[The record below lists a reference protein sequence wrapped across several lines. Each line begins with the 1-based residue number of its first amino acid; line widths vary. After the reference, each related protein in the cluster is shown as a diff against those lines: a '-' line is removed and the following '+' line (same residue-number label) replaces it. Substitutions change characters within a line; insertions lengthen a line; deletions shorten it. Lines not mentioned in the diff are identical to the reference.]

1 MKALELEPLSKKKLR
16 LVMMESEFSIEWWIE
31 PPPKEE
37 RDLFSSFRIV
47 SKEYIKF
54 VEDLI
59 QQYTPHFAVEEK
71 GLRTRDEFLY
81 DNPLLEVFTQ
91 AGIPYQWVD
100 ISENALG
107 YLLSTLEDRKN
118 LLKGIKSE
126 LGKIF
131 NKESKI
137 SDNVYLQQ
145 LINWGNYLQTD
156 YKREE
161 AEIRFKVREAWM
173 MMGILELAQKREE
186 KELTVLI
193 ICDKDHFEGIT
204 NLAEGLGIDV
214 VAINL
219 KKAFKNGEGTESL
232 QDILNKSIYEI
243 MPIKV
248 KKKETAEKILYF
260 FDTDEYASP
269 FDINMAYDAGF
280 NVVVPFSKV
289 TAEGVTKL
297 VQDAI
302 FSRGP
307 KAPTTF
313 FVGGAN
319 VKEGEKIA
327 KKVLKALVPPFEVP
341 VIIDPRGS
349 HTTASAVVVKTE
361 AMARDHDM
369 ELAGKKVVVLGTGPV
384 GRIAAILAA
393 KLHCQTVLVETW
405 DGASE
410 ASVKELAKD
419 LTQEAGEDATEITGE
434 FALTPER
441 KIELLTD
448 ADIIWSVAAAGIE
461 ILSEEIMTQLPPNKL
476 VIDINAVPPLGIAG
490 LKSKD
495 DNKEIFPGIYGT
507 GALALGGL
515 KYQIENNILKQ
526 AAATKG
532 KQVFDYNLAFEVGRG
547 LLAGKKILIAP

>member
-1 MKALELEPLSKKKLR
+1 MKALELEPLSKKKMR
-16 LVMMESEFSIEWWIE
+16 LVLVESEFSVEWWLE

-37 RDLFSSFRIV
+37 RDLFSSFRIA
-47 SKEYIKF
+47 SKEYLKF
-54 VEDLI
+54 VDDLV
-59 QQYTPHFAVEEK
+59 QQYKPHFAAEEK
-71 GLRTRDEFLY
+71 GLRTHEEYLY
-81 DNPLLEVFTQ
+81 DNPLLEVFKR
-91 AGIPYQWVD
+91 AKIPYQWVD

-107 YLLSTLEDRKN
+107 YIHATFEDRKG
-118 LLKGIKSE
+118 LLKGIKNE
-126 LGKIF
+126 LVKIF
-131 NKESKI
+131 NKEGKM
-137 SDNVYLQQ
+137 SDNTYLQQ
-145 LINWGNYLQTD
+145 LINWGEYLQSE

-161 AEIRFKVREAWM
+161 TEIKLKVREAWM
-173 MMGILELAQKREE
+173 MMGILEMAQKRDE
-186 KELTVLI
+186 KDLTVMLL
-193 ICDKDHFEGIT
+193 CDKDHFDGLT
-204 NLAEGLGIDV
+204 NLAEGLGMDT

-219 KKAFKNGEGTESL
+219 KKAFKNGEGADSL

-248 KKKETAEKILYF
+248 KKKETSDKILYF

-280 NVVVPFSKV
+280 DVVVPFSKV
-289 TAEGVTKL
+289 TAENVTKL

-341 VIIDPRGS
+341 VVIDPRGS

-361 AMARDHDM
+361 AMAREHDM

-393 KLHCQTVLVETW
+393 KLNCKTVLVETW

-410 ASVKELAKD
+410 QSVKELAKD
-419 LTQEAGEDATEITGE
+419 LMVEAGKDAAAIEGE
-434 FALTPER
+434 FATTPER
-441 KIELLTD
+441 KLEILTD
-448 ADIIWSVAAAGIE
+448 ADVIWTVAAAGVE
-461 ILSEEIMTQLPPNKL
+461 ILPEDLMRQLPPNKL

-495 DNKEIFPGIYGT
+495 DNKEIFPGIFGT

-515 KYQIENNILKQ
+515 KYSIESNILKQ

-532 KQVFDYNLAFEVGRG
+532 KKVFDYTLAFEVGRG
-547 LLAGKKILIAP
+547 LLAGKKIMVAT

>member
-1 MKALELEPLSKKKLR
+1 MKALELEPLSKKKMR
-16 LVMMESEFSIEWWIE
+16 LVLMESEFSVEWWLE

-81 DNPLLEVFTQ
+81 DNPLLEVFNR

-118 LLKGIKSE
+118 LLKGIKNE
-126 LGKIF
+126 LVKVF

-137 SDNVYLQQ
+137 NDNVYLQQ

-186 KELTVLI
+186 KELTVLL
-193 ICDKDHFEGIT
+193 ICDKDHFDGMT
-204 NLAEGLGIDV
+204 NLSEGLGIDV

-219 KKAFKNGEGTESL
+219 KKDFKNGEGTESL

-361 AMARDHDM
+361 AMAQDHDM
-369 ELAGKKVVVLGTGPV
+369 ELAGKKVVVMGTGPV

-393 KLHCQTVLVETW
+393 KLHCQTIIVETW

-410 ASVKELAKD
+410 ESVKELAKD
-419 LTQEAGEDATEITGE
+419 LTLEAGEDAAEITGE
-434 FALTPER
+434 FATSSER
-441 KIELLTD
+441 KLEILTD
-448 ADIIWSVAAAGIE
+448 ADIIWCVAAAGVE
-461 ILSEEIMTQLPPNKL
+461 ILSEDIMTQLPPNKIM
-476 VIDINAVPPLGIAG
+476 IDINAVPPLGVAG

-495 DNKEIFPGIYGT
+495 DNKEIYPGIYGT

-515 KYQIENNILKQ
+515 KYQIESNILKQ

-532 KQVFDYNLAFEVGRG
+532 NKVFDYNLAFEVGRG
-547 LLAGKKILIAP
+547 LLAGKKIVVAP